1 MIKIPLKYTIRNMIK
16 SIVLSK
22 TKKIKHAHING
33 HEMLV
38 PVDEGIGWLIYYL
51 KRFDKKETDFISRTA
66 GKNWVCFDIGAN
78 IGYYSLLFAS
88 LSREIQV
95 HSFEPQPLCYHLLS
109 SSILLNDFSNIRLN
123 NCALGNHKGVS
134 EFSISERCESSSF
147 VHTEMSPLKE
157 KIQVEVRRLDDYVE
171 ENGIEK
177 IDLMKIDV
185 EGSEKLVLEASVNT
199 LSNAKLRPEVILI
212 ELYSPNF
219 AHYNTSIDEI
229 TKLLCSYGYSAFI
242 ASKKRLI
249 PFTKEHHNIF
259 CNVFFVKDRNHQ
271 LGSRKADMS

>member
-1 MIKIPLKYTIRNMIK
+1 MINVPLKYAIRSKIK
-16 SIVLSK
+16 DIVLSK

-51 KRFDKKETDFISRTA
+51 KSFDKKETEFISRTA
-66 GKNWVCFDIGAN
+66 RKDWICFDIGAN

-88 LSREIQV
+88 LSKEIQV

-123 NCALGNHKGVS
+123 NFALSNHKGVS
-134 EFSISERCESSSF
+134 EFSISQKCESSSF
-147 VHTEMSPLKE
+147 IHTEMSPLEK

-171 ENGIEK
+171 ENGIKK

-185 EGSEKLVLEASVNT
+185 EGSEKLVLDGSVDT
-199 LSNAKLRPEVILI
+199 LSDEKLRPEIVLI
-212 ELYSPNF
+212 ELYDPNLT
-219 AHYNTSIDEI
+219 HYDTSIDEI
-229 TKLLCSYGYSAFI
+229 TKLICSYGYSASI
-242 ASKKRLI
+242 VSKKRLI
-249 PFTKEHHNIF
+249 PFTKEHYNIF
-259 CNVFFVKDRNHQ
+259 YNVLFIKE
-271 LGSRKADMS
+271 SK